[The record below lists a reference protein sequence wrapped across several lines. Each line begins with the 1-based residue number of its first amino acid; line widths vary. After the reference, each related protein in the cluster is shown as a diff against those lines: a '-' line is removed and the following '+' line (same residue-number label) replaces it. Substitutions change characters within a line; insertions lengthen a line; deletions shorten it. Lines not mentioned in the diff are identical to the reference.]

1 MKFTASHSKQTSKI
15 ITQEKNYQRILRN
28 SINWLD
34 VGEEKEKTITQVIFQ
49 I

>member
-15 ITQEKNYQRILRN
+15 ITQEKNYLRN